1 MADPQDVARFVL
13 SYENLKAWCDRQK
26 YEYRANDEVGQLAIN
41 YALLGQPSP
50 LMILPHLSRG
60 MVMLAMRQ
68 PYSVPADRRAAILE
82 ATSLLNST
90 SLMGAW
96 TANRETGEIF
106 FRVTVV
112 ALDIGYTDQGLLHV
126 ARVVVGTS
134 EKAAPALRAVAL
146 DGAEPSKAISA
157 LVMPS

>member
-1 MADPQDVARFVL
+1 MPEPQDVSRFVL
-13 SYENLKAWCDRQK
+13 SYENLKAWCDRQS
-26 YEYRANDEVGQLAIN
+26 YEYRANDEVGQIAIN

-50 LMILPHLSRG
+50 LMVLPHLSRG
-60 MVMLAMRQ
+60 MVMFAMRQ
-68 PYSVPADRRAAILE
+68 PYSVPADRRPAILE
-82 ATSLLNST
+82 ATSMLNST

-112 ALDIGYTDQGLLHV
+112 ALDVGYTDQGLLHA

-134 EKAAPALRAVAL
+134 EKAAPPLRAVAL
-146 DGAEPSKAISA
+146 DGAEPTKAISS

>member
-1 MADPQDVARFVL
+1 MADSQDVARFVL
-13 SYENLKAWCDRQK
+13 SYENLKAWCERQK
-26 YEYRANDEVGQLAIN
+26 YEYRANDELGQLAVN

-68 PYSVPADRRAAILE
+68 PYEVPADRRAAIVE
-82 ATSLLNST
+82 ATAILNST

-96 TANRETGEIF
+96 TVNRETGEVF
-106 FRVTVV
+106 FRVTVA

-134 EKAAPALRAVAL
+134 EKAAPALRSVAL
-146 DGAEPSKAISA
+146 DGADPSKAISA
-157 LVMPS
+157 LVLSS

>member
-1 MADPQDVARFVL
+1 M
-13 SYENLKAWCDRQK
+13 
-26 YEYRANDEVGQLAIN
+26 
-41 YALLGQPSP
+41 
-50 LMILPHLSRG
+50 
-60 MVMLAMRQ
+60 
-68 PYSVPADRRAAILE
+68 
-82 ATSLLNST
+82 LNST

-112 ALDIGYTDQGLLHV
+112 ALDIGYTDHGLLHA

-134 EKAAPALRAVAL
+134 EKAAPPLRSVAL

>member
-1 MADPQDVARFVL
+1 MADSQDVPRFVL
-13 SYENLKAWCDRQK
+13 SYENLKTWCDRQN
-26 YEYRANDEVGQLAIN
+26 YEYRANDELGQLAIN
-41 YALLGQPSP
+41 YTLLGQASP

-68 PYSVPADRRAAILE
+68 PFSVPADRRPAILE
-82 ATSLLNST
+82 ATSMLNST

-112 ALDIGYTDQGLLHV
+112 ALDIGYTDSGLLHA

-134 EKAAPALRAVAL
+134 EKAAPALRSIAL
-146 DGAEPSKAISA
+146 DGAEPHHAISA